1 MKQRSRTGYSAVNT
15 TVAVFSRII
24 AIFAGFVTR
33 VVFTR
38 MLNESYVGIN
48 GLFTDI
54 LNILSLTE
62 LGAGTAITYALYKPV
77 ADNNI
82 PKQQA
87 LMQMFKWFYRIT
99 AGCVA
104 AFGILIIPFMDVIMK
119 NRPDV
124 ENLVFIYVLYLAN
137 SVVSYLLVYK
147 RTLIEAHQL
156 NYIVLLYQTAFLLIQ
171 YMCQI
176 LVLVIARDFILFL
189 VMHIVCTVTSNICLS
204 AKAGRLFPYL
214 NEKAVEK
221 LPEDEKK
228 DIYKNIKAMLMHKAG
243 AVIVNNTDNLII
255 SSFVGVTSVGI
266 YSNYFLVIGS
276 VRQLLD
282 QVFQGITASVGNL
295 GVTEDNRHVKKIFET
310 AFFTG
315 NWLYGFAAICL
326 YELLEPFIET
336 SFGRNYL
343 FTSDIVLVL
352 CINFYING
360 TRKAALTFRDSLGLF
375 FYDRYKAVAEALLNL
390 VISIILVKNYGVLG
404 VFTGTLSSMVL
415 VSVWVEPYILYKYH
429 IMQPCSM
436 FFAKYSI
443 YAALTGTVWWLTDI
457 VCRHITGAPVFV
469 LAARALI
476 CIIIP
481 NTIFTVFYHKTEEFG
496 VIKEKAREL
505 IKRR

>member
-62 LGAGTAITYALYKPV
+62 LGAGTAITYALYKPI

-336 SFGRNYL
+336 SFGKSYL

-390 VISIILVKNYGVLG
+390 VISIILVKHYGVLG

-457 VCRHITGAPVFV
+457 VCRYITGAPVFV

>member
-1 MKQRSRTGYSAVNT
+1 MKKK
-15 TVAVFSRII
+15 
-24 AIFAGFVTR
+24 IF
-33 VVFTR
+33 
-38 MLNESYVGIN
+38 
-48 GLFTDI
+48 
-54 LNILSLTE
+54 
-62 LGAGTAITYALYKPV
+62 
-77 ADNNI
+77 
-82 PKQQA
+82 
-87 LMQMFKWFYRIT
+87 
-99 AGCVA
+99 
-104 AFGILIIPFMDVIMK
+104 
-119 NRPDV
+119 
-124 ENLVFIYVLYLAN
+124 
-137 SVVSYLLVYK
+137 
-147 RTLIEAHQL
+147 
-156 NYIVLLYQTAFLLIQ
+156 
-171 YMCQI
+171 
-176 LVLVIARDFILFL
+176 
-189 VMHIVCTVTSNICLS
+189 
-204 AKAGRLFPYL
+204 
-214 NEKAVEK
+214 
-221 LPEDEKK
+221 
-228 DIYKNIKAMLMHKAG
+228 
-243 AVIVNNTDNLII
+243 IVNNTDNLII

-336 SFGRNYL
+336 SFGKSYL

-390 VISIILVKNYGVLG
+390 VISIILVKHYGVLG

-457 VCRHITGAPVFV
+457 VCRYITGAPVFV

>member
-15 TVAVFSRII
+15 TVAVFSRVI

-33 VVFTR
+33 VVFTH

-104 AFGILIIPFMDVIMK
+104 VFGILLIPFMDVIMK

-124 ENLVFIYVLYLAN
+124 EHLVLIYLLYLAN

-147 RTLIEAHQL
+147 RALIEAHQL
-156 NYIVLLYQTAFLLIQ
+156 NYIVLLYQTAFLLMQ

-176 LVLVIARDFILFL
+176 LVLVITKDFILFL
-189 VMHIVCTVTSNICLS
+189 VVHIICTIIGNICLS
-204 AKAGRLFPYL
+204 VKAGHLFPYL
-214 NEKAVEK
+214 NEKAEEK
-221 LPEDEKK
+221 LPENEKN

-295 GVTEDNRHVKKIFET
+295 GVTEDNVHVQKIFET
-310 AFFTG
+310 AFFAG

-336 SFGRNYL
+336 SFGSNYL
-343 FTSDIVLVL
+343 FTNDIVLVL

-390 VISIILVKNYGVLG
+390 VISIMLVKHYGILG

-436 FFAKYSI
+436 FFVKYSI
-443 YAALTGTVWWLTDI
+443 YAALTGTAWGLTSLA
-457 VCRHITGAPVFV
+457 CRQVTGTPGLV
-469 LAARALI
+469 LLTRALI

-481 NTIFTVFYHKTEEFG
+481 NTIFAVFYHRTEEFG

>member
-1 MKQRSRTGYSAVNT
+1 
-15 TVAVFSRII
+15 
-24 AIFAGFVTR
+24 
-33 VVFTR
+33 

-336 SFGRNYL
+336 SFGKSYL

-390 VISIILVKNYGVLG
+390 VISIILVKHYGVLG

-457 VCRHITGAPVFV
+457 VCRYITGAPVFV

>member
-1 MKQRSRTGYSAVNT
+1 MKQRSRTGHSAVNT

-336 SFGRNYL
+336 SFGKSYL

-390 VISIILVKNYGVLG
+390 VISIILVKHYGVLG

-457 VCRHITGAPVFV
+457 VCRYITGAPVFV